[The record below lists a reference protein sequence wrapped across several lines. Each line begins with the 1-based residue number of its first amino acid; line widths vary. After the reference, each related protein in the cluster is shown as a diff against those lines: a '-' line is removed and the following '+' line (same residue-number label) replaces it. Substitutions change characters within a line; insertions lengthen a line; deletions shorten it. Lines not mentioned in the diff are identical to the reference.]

1 MNSRQ
6 CDRAFTRVEVVVVLA
21 VGGLLTGLLVPAVQ
35 SAREEARRM
44 SCANNLKQVG
54 LAVHNYHDTFKRL
67 PSGWLAAHP
76 DDPSGA
82 DSWAWSMMIDPY
94 LE

>member
-1 MNSRQ
+1 MFARNCGSAFSRTE
-6 CDRAFTRVEVVVVLA
+6 ALIVVGI
-21 VGGLLTGLLVPAVQ
+21 VGTLIGILLPLVQA
-35 SAREEARRM
+35 AREEARRM
-44 SCANNLKQVG
+44 GCSNNLKQIAMG
-54 LAVHNYHDTFKRL
+54 ALNYHDTYKRL

-82 DSWAWSMMIDPY
+82 GSWAWSTMIIPF

>member
-1 MNSRQ
+1 MSLRNRNSGFSRIE
-6 CDRAFTRVEVVVVLA
+6 AVVIMGVVATL
-21 VGGLLTGLLVPAVQ
+21 VGLLVPAVQ
-35 SAREEARRM
+35 SAREAARRM
-44 SCANNLKQVG
+44 SCSNNLKQV
-54 LAVHNYHDTFKRL
+54 AFAFHNYHDTYKRL

-82 DSWAWSMMIDPY
+82 DSWAWSVMIIPF